1 LNSAGLWHA
10 LHKRLPEDL
19 MKEPSSESI
28 SIPDEVT
35 SELVRLL
42 TSAHFEQFMR
52 LFRETA
58 QSMNEDGP
66 VELAEVVNVGIKSAV
81 PDCEVKL
88 VVSQKTGDKHII
100 MIQDGSKFFGPSW
113 TVSRQMFTV

>member
-1 LNSAGLWHA
+1 
-10 LHKRLPEDL
+10 
-19 MKEPSSESI
+19 MQEPSSKSVLV
-28 SIPDEVT
+28 PDDVT

-42 TSAHFEQFMR
+42 TGGHFEQFMR
-52 LFRETA
+52 LYRETA
-58 QSMNEDGP
+58 LAINEDGA
-66 VELAEVVNVGIKSAV
+66 VILAEVVNDGIKSAV

-88 VVSQKTGDKHII
+88 VVSQKTNDKHII

>member
-1 LNSAGLWHA
+1 MQDS
-10 LHKRLPEDL
+10 P
-19 MKEPSSESI
+19 SESV

-35 SELVRLL
+35 VELVRLL
-42 TSAHFEQFMR
+42 TSGHFEQFMG
-52 LFRETA
+52 LYRETA
-58 QSMNEDGP
+58 LGIQDDGA
-66 VELAEVVNVGIKSAV
+66 VVLAEVVNAGIRNTV

-113 TVSRQMFTV
+113 TVSRQMFVV

>member
-1 LNSAGLWHA
+1 
-10 LHKRLPEDL
+10 
-19 MKEPSSESI
+19 MKEPSSESTM
-28 SIPDEVT
+28 IPDDVT

-42 TSAHFEQFMR
+42 TSGHFEQFAR

-58 QSMNEDGP
+58 LNMQQEGA
-66 VELAEVVNVGIKSAV
+66 VALAEMVNQGIKAAV

-88 VVSQKTGDKHII
+88 VVSQKTNDKHII
-100 MIQDGSKFFGPSW
+100 MIQDGSRFFGPSW

>member
-1 LNSAGLWHA
+1 
-10 LHKRLPEDL
+10 
-19 MKEPSSESI
+19 MKEPSSESTM
-28 SIPDEVT
+28 IPDDVT

-42 TSAHFEQFMR
+42 TSEHFEQFAR

-58 QSMNEDGP
+58 LNMQQEGA
-66 VELAEVVNVGIKSAV
+66 VALAEMVNQGIKAAV

-88 VVSQKTGDKHII
+88 VVSQKTNDKHII
-100 MIQDGSKFFGPSW
+100 MIQDGSRFFGPSW